1 MTAAELIARLDC
13 VKQNGRGWTAR
24 CPSHDDKRPSLS
36 IGTGRNGG
44 ILVKCFGGCDLGEI
58 LGALG
63 LTKADLFPQ
72 RNGGRRGSDRGQPK
86 RGKKNAR
93 KCAAND
99 SAAPSRGLT
108 LAELSRAKSIPESFL
123 RSLGVRDQRYVA
135 NPAVRVPYV
144 GLTGEITAVQF
155 RISLDGDR
163 FRWRSGDKAQL
174 YGMNRM
180 DAIRQHKWVLLVEGA
195 SDCWTGWLHDL
206 PVLGVPGKDGW
217 RSAWAQY
224 LRGLEVFVWQEP
236 GAESFARKIA
246 ATLPDLKVV
255 ISPEGVKDLND
266 AHCQGQDIVAVVE
279 RLRAEAVPFECLR
292 REETAE
298 RLAELREQAAPVLAA
313 PDPLV
318 LVQEAVG
325 TLGYGGDLRP
335 PTITYLAATGRVLG
349 QREGSMPVHLLLL
362 GIPAVG
368 KSYTVRVVRSL
379 LPEVAYHTID
389 AGSARVL
396 IYDEADLRNR
406 VLIVGEADSLPAG
419 EDNPA
424 ASAMRNLLQD
434 HALHYSVVVKNPDTG
449 QFEVQQIHKPGP
461 TTLITT
467 SVKRLKPQLDSRL
480 FCLAV
485 PDDHAQVEAA
495 LTAQAQAELHGI
507 ANPDPALTA
516 FQAYLQAL
524 APWEVVVPFADRLSR
539 AIGRSSTA
547 PRILRDYA
555 RLLSLVKSVAVLR
568 HQHRQRDPVGRL
580 IADLAD
586 YRTVF
591 GLVNEMYA
599 GSISGADQ
607 RIRAAVEAVSALLG
621 EQGRVGGIT
630 VTQVARRLGIS
641 VPAAS
646 ARLRTAIAQGWVVNE
661 ETTRGRPW
669 RLHVGEALP
678 EPVGLPHPDSLTEGS
693 TTPPDNGADPD

>member
-123 RSLGVRDQRYVA
+123 RSLGVRDQRYLG
-135 NPAVRVPYV
+135 NLAVRVPYF
-144 GLTGEITAVQF
+144 GPNGEVIAVRF
-155 RISLDGDR
+155 RIALEGDR

-174 YGMNRM
+174 YGVHRLEVS
-180 DAIRQHKWVLLVEGA
+180 RKLGWVLIVEGE
-195 SDCWTGWLHDL
+195 SDCWTAWLSDL
-206 PVLGVPGKDGW
+206 PVLGVPGKETW
-217 RSAWAQY
+217 RSSWAQH
-224 LRGLEVFVWQEP
+224 LQGLEAFVWQEP
-236 GAESFARKIA
+236 KAESFARGIA
-246 ATLPDLKVV
+246 ADLPDLK
-255 ISPEGVKDLND
+255 IIPAPEGIKDLSE
-266 AHCQGQDIVAVVE
+266 AHCQGRDLVALIE
-279 RLRAEAVPFECLR
+279 QLKSQAIPFEALR
-292 REETAE
+292 QEETSA
-298 RLAELREQAAPVLAA
+298 RAAELRKQAASVLEAADPFALVEQAIR
-313 PDPLV
+313 D
-318 LVQEAVG
+318 
-325 TLGYGGDLRP
+325 LGYGGDIT
-335 PTITYLAATGRVLG
+335 PTLVSYLATTGRVLA
-349 QREGSMPVHLLLL
+349 QREGSMPPHLLLL
-362 GIPAVG
+362 GIPSAG
-368 KSYTVRVVRSL
+368 KSYAVTITLRL
-379 LPEVAYHTID
+379 LPKEAYHTID
-389 AGSARVL
+389 AGSPRVL
-396 IYDEADLRNR
+396 IYDAADLKHR
-406 VLIVGEADSLPAG
+406 VLIFGEADSLPKG

-424 ASAMRNLLQD
+424 ASAIRNLLQD
-434 HALHYSVVVKNPDTG
+434 HFLHYKVVVKNPDTG
-449 QFEVQQIHKPGP
+449 KFETQAIAKPGP
-461 TTLITT
+461 TVLITT
-467 SVKRLKPQLDSRL
+467 AVRRLRTQLDTRL
-480 FCLAV
+480 FTLQV
-485 PDDHAQVEAA
+485 RDDHGQVRAALRTQAQV
-495 LTAQAQAELHGI
+495 ELHGI
-507 ANPDPALTA
+507 VEPNPALIA
-516 FQAYLQAL
+516 FQGYLQAL
-524 APWEVVVPFADRLSR
+524 APWEVLVPFADRLSQ
-539 AIGRSSTA
+539 AIGQSSAA
-547 PRILRDYA
+547 PRILRDFA

-568 HQHRQRDPVGRL
+568 HQQRRRDGRGRL

-586 YRTVF
+586 YQTVYD
-591 GLVNEMYA
+591 LVGEMYA
-599 GSISGADQ
+599 ATISGADQ